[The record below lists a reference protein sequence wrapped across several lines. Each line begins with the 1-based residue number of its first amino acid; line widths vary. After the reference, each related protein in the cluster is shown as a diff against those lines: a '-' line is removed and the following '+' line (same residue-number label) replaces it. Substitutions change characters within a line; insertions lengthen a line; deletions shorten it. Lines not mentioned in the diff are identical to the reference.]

1 MQTALTQR
9 KMSLVDQT
17 DEAAITKQLDGQY
30 AATAVVSLR
39 LIMGWLFL
47 YSGITKVL
55 DPKWTASGYL
65 THAVPQGNPF
75 AGIWTMLAGIP
86 LVDILFQFGLTLVG
100 LGLILGAFTRWNA
113 FWGSVM
119 MLLIWASSLPLE
131 NGIVVDEHI
140 VYIVVLFGLS
150 AMGAG
155 RIAGLDLYLE
165 PILAKD
171 TPWVR
176 YLMG

>member
-1 MQTALTQR
+1 MT
-9 KMSLVDQT
+9 VIDHT
-17 DEAAITKQLDGQY
+17 DEAAIPNQLDGQY

-55 DPKWTASGYL
+55 DPEWTASGYL
-65 THAVPQGNPF
+65 MHAVPEGNPF
-75 AGIWTMLAGIP
+75 AGIWTTLAGIP

-131 NGIVVDEHI
+131 HGIVVDEHI

-150 AMGAG
+150 AVGAG
-155 RIAGLDLYLE
+155 RIAGLDPSLE
-165 PILAKD
+165 SALAND
-171 TPWVR
+171 IPWLR
-176 YLMG
+176 YLMS

>member
-1 MQTALTQR
+1 
-9 KMSLVDQT
+9 MSLVVHV
-17 DEAAITKQLDGQY
+17 DEAPITKQSESQY

-55 DPKWTASGYL
+55 DPEWTASGYL
-65 THAVPQGNPF
+65 LHGVPEGNPF
-75 AGIWTMLAGIP
+75 AGVWTVLAGMP

-131 NGIVVDEHI
+131 NGIVVDDHI

-155 RIAGLDLYLE
+155 RVAGLDPYLE
-165 PILAKD
+165 SALAKD
-171 TPWVR
+171 IPLLR
-176 YLMG
+176 YLMS